1 MKNIYIQPLVAKEE
15 LELEQMMAAST
26 DLLIDIDKDV
36 EGHPL
41 DADSRLLDLIGTPF
55 NMFE

>member
-1 MKNIYIQPLVAKEE
+1 MKKIYIQPLVAKEE

-36 EGHPL
+36 EGRPW

>member
-1 MKNIYIQPLVAKEE
+1 MKKIYIQPLVAKEE

-36 EGHPL
+36 EGHPW